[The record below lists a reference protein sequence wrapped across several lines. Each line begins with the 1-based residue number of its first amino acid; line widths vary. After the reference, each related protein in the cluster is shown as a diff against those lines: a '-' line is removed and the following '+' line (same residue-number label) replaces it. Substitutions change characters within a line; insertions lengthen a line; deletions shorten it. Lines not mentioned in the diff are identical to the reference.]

1 MNHTATL
8 AVGTIS
14 EGGIRAVGVFYI
26 IAGLICAGLAI
37 LAFVRKSGS
46 GRTVFTGIVGVVG
59 LIYGLYLELGDPDSV
74 FISFYIF
81 ILPII
86 AIINGIVAL
95 VKGKNSTGPAQA
107 TPYAAPQPYGQ
118 PGQPGQPGQQQFGA
132 PQYGAPQGQPAQY
145 GAQPQQQYGGQ
156 QGQPAQYGAQPQQQ
170 YGQPPQGQQYGQP
183 AQQGQPTQPP
193 AAPSYGQQQAPP
205 PPPPQQTNQ
214 PLWPGQQ

>member
-118 PGQPGQPGQQQFGA
+118 PGQPQQQFGA

-145 GAQPQQQYGGQ
+145 GAQPQQQFGGQ

-170 YGQPPQGQQYGQP
+170 YGQPQQGQQYGQP
-183 AQQGQPTQPP
+183 TQQGQPTQPP